1 MSLTDIKTNHSVTLN
16 KDKCKGC
23 INCIKRCPT
32 EAIRVRNGK
41 AKIIK
46 ERCIDC
52 GECIR
57 VCPYHAKKAIVSD
70 YDMLS
75 EFKYNIA
82 LPAPSLYA
90 QFLQQTDVNMI
101 LTALKK
107 TGFDAIFEVAK
118 AADAVTE
125 ATVKLIS
132 EGKLKTPV
140 ISSACP
146 AVTKLIQIRFPNLIE
161 NIIPIHAPMEVAARL
176 ARKKAIEETGLSNDE
191 IGVFFISPCPAK
203 VTVAKR
209 IKDPSMRIDGVLSMT
224 DVYVRMLNMF
234 SKINEPES
242 LCVSTRYGIDWAA
255 SGGETAALG
264 NKTSG
269 LRTISVDGIT
279 NVVKILEQLED
290 DRLKDFDFVEM
301 NACYEGCIGG
311 ALAPENPYLSKSH
324 MKSLERDNSGELITI
339 SLDDILLKEKIE
351 YIPVLRLNDDMQ
363 RAMEMLDEID
373 AVYEKLPGI
382 DCGSCG
388 APSCRAFAED
398 VVKEFN
404 HTDDCIFKLRE
415 NVHEL
420 INQMLALEN
429 HLPPPFRRIE
439 ETEEK
444 K

>member
-1 MSLTDIKTNHSVTLN
+1 MSLTDIKTNHSVTLD
-16 KDKCKGC
+16 KSKCKGC

-57 VCPYHAKKAIVSD
+57 VCPYHAKMAIVSG
-70 YDMLS
+70 YDML
-75 EFKYNIA
+75 ENFRYNIA

-90 QFLQQTDVNMI
+90 QFLQQTDINMI

-107 TGFDAIFEVAK
+107 TGFDDIFEVAK
-118 AADAVTE
+118 AADAVTD

-132 EGKLKTPV
+132 SGKLKTPV

-176 ARKKAIEETGLSNDE
+176 ARKRAIEKTGLSNDE

-209 IKDPSMRIDGVLSMT
+209 IREPEMRIDGVLSMS

-234 SKINEPES
+234 SKIDKPEK
-242 LCVSTRYGIDWAA
+242 LCDSTCYGIDWAA
-255 SGGETAALG
+255 SGGETAALTE
-264 NKTSG
+264 KSEP

-311 ALAPENPYLSKSH
+311 ALTPENQYLSKSH
-324 MKSLERDNSGELITI
+324 MKGLERKTEGETINI
-339 SLDDILLKEKIE
+339 SLDDILLKEEIE
-351 YIPVLRLNDDMQ
+351 YIPVLRLDDDMQ

-373 AVYEKLPGI
+373 EVYEKLPGI

-398 VVKEFN
+398 VVKKFN

-429 HLPPPFRRIE
+429 HLPPPFRRNE